1 MWARRGRRKEAEPLP
16 AVRALHL
23 PREDLPERPRSHQVT
38 AAEVVECSRFEAGLR
53 INGAANAPYATHC
66 FEIVPATAPGK
77 VASAEGTPV
86 ELDRRLSWGYC
97 ACRSRT
103 YPAGQRDLSASGR
116 TSGRG
121 RFMCREATRSY
132 LFVVPFLPVA
142 IKNWFARLATAW
154 RRLLWPGDRARRCEF
169 HFLSVS
175 QQADPVRLPSAKFR
189 GIGEA
194 RVRA

>member
-38 AAEVVECSRFEAGLR
+38 AAEVVEC
-53 INGAANAPYATHC
+53 C

-142 IKNWFARLATAW
+142 IKELVCLTLLLSW

-175 QQADPVRLPSAKFR
+175 RQAEPVTSHSAKFR